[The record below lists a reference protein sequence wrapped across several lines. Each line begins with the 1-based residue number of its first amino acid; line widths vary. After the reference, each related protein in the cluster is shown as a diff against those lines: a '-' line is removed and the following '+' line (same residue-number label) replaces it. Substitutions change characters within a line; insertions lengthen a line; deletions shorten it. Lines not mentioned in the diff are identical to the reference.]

1 MQLPPRRTWP
11 RGFYIRID
19 TPIRE
24 PSNPHSLLEIF
35 NQANTAFEF
44 SIQREYRG
52 PKGGVEMNVL
62 WIALLLISSVYRPL
76 DSQPQPQPQPNHC
89 IQSTGPHFCGG

>member
-24 PSNPHSLLEIF
+24 PSNLHFLLEIF

-52 PKGGVEMNVL
+52 PKGGVEMISTPCQRYPIKLTPHLSFQFSGCIVAVL
-62 WIALLLISSVYRPL
+62 IYSPSGLMS
-76 DSQPQPQPQPNHC
+76 
-89 IQSTGPHFCGG
+89 